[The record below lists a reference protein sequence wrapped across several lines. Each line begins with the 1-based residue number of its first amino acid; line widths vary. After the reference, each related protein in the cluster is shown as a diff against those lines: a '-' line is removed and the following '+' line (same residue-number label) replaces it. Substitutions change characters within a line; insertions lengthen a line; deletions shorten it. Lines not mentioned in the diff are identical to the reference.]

1 MLLLPSLL
9 RLESVDAAGDVNRHL
24 PQLQHWLIQHWFAL
38 ANSLF
43 WLVVGLEAAI
53 TTTVLQSQVYQLP
66 WFVSSRAVAGWLFC
80 AWLHQSLQQRPSWRA
95 LKGWQRAALV
105 ISLLST
111 FAIGGSLVIRGVRLA
126 IGDVDPAMS
135 AVKFWVYVLGLELRL
150 MVWAGFYLLIAESRE
165 RLQVQARHAATELAM
180 SRAQLSL
187 LSAAFQPHFLM
198 NAMNTLIACRH
209 DPDAVESAG
218 EGLAG
223 YLRYTLDRSEA
234 EWEPLATQMEALNN
248 YLSVEELRFGDR
260 LETRITS
267 DPHLLHQ
274 AVPRFLLQPLVENA
288 LKHGQGNKVGCLHL
302 RISLEC
308 VAEHLQLQVYN
319 TGVLAAD
326 HASSPSGVGYGLS
339 GLEQRL
345 HWHYGNQARF
355 SIRQDGAWVIATLL
369 LPLR

>member
-1 MLLLPSLL
+1 MPVGTRLPAL
-9 RLESVDAAGDVNRHL
+9 R
-24 PQLQHWLIQHWFAL
+24 HWLIHHWFVL

-43 WLVVGLEAAI
+43 WLIAGLEAFATAI
-53 TTTVLQSQVYQLP
+53 VLQSQVYQLP
-66 WFVSSRAVAGWLFC
+66 AFVLLRVVPGWMFC
-80 AWLHQSLQQRPSWRA
+80 QWLHQALQRRPAWRA
-95 LKGWQRAALV
+95 LLGWRRAALV
-105 ISLLST
+105 IALLSG
-111 FAIGGSLVIRGVRLA
+111 FALA
-126 IGDVDPAMS
+126 ITLLLRAGRLGLGMPDPAMTY
-135 AVKFWVYVLGLELRL
+135 AKLWIYVLGLELRL

-198 NAMNTLIACRH
+198 NAMNALIACRH

-260 LETRITS
+260 LETRITCN
-267 DPHLLHQ
+267 PHLLHQ

-288 LKHGQGNKVGCLHL
+288 LKHGQGNKAGCLQL
-302 RISLEC
+302 RISLEQA
-308 VAEHLQLQVYN
+308 AEHLQLQVCN

-345 HWHYGNQARF
+345 HWHYDNQARF

-369 LPLR
+369 LPRR